1 MLDESILEINHSM
14 VKRGICNFIKR
25 KTSSHE
31 GVVLGLS
38 GGLDSSLCA
47 KLCVEAL
54 GAEKV
59 CGLVMPSEFTSE
71 ADISDAK
78 EVASQLGIRMKE
90 ISIQPILDSFLS
102 QMPES
107 LFATKLAKG
116 NIQARIRMTLL
127 YKEANSLNR
136 LVVGTGNRSELMQGY
151 FTKYGDGGC
160 DLLPIGNLYKTQV
173 RSLAKYVG
181 VSEEILAKSPSAGLW
196 PGQKD
201 EDELGVSYKKLDLL
215 LYAHLEKNM
224 SAAKAASAAGVNRG
238 IAEKVMDNIKNSQH
252 KREPVPMAE
261 IS

>member
-1 MLDESILEINHSM
+1 MMDESVLEINHSM
-14 VKRGICNFIKR
+14 VKRSICNFIKR
-25 KTSSHE
+25 KTRSHE

-38 GGLDSSLCA
+38 GGLDSSLCT

-54 GAEKV
+54 GTEKV
-59 CGLVMPSEFTSE
+59 RGLVMPSEFTSE

-78 EVASQLGIRMKE
+78 GVASQLGIMVKE
-90 ISIQPILDSFLS
+90 ISIQPILDSFLA
-102 QMPES
+102 QMPEG

-127 YKEANSLNR
+127 YKEANSMNR
-136 LVVGTGNRSELMQGY
+136 LVIGTGNRSELMQGY

-181 VSEEILAKSPSAGLW
+181 ISDGILAKSPSAGLW
-196 PGQKD
+196 PGQRD
-201 EDELGVSYKKLDLL
+201 EDELGLSYDKLDLL

-224 SAAKAASAAGVNRG
+224 PAAKAASAAGVNKAT
-238 IAEKVMDNIKNSQH
+238 AEKVIDNIRNSQH
-252 KREPVPMAE
+252 KREPIPMAE
-261 IS
+261 L